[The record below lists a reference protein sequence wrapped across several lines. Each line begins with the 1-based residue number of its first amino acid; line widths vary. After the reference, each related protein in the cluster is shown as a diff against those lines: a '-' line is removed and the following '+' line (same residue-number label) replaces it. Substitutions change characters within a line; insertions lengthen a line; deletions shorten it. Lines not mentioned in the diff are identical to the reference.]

1 MKELAGKQP
10 HEAFEKYVN
19 AELKEMI
26 VTETNCYAAQ
36 KSTHSTFTV
45 TDLETSNAVL
55 ILTGY
60 HSLPRTRMFW
70 EKEEDIS
77 LSIIYESI
85 SRKEFEDI
93 KQYIHFADN
102 NQLDTKDKFE
112 KVRKLYDIKGLNLA
126 TISFLP
132 FLLFCR

>member
-36 KSTHSTFTV
+36 KSTYSTFTV

-112 KVRKLYDIKGLNLA
+112 KVRKLYDIKDLNLA
-126 TISFLP
+126 TI
-132 FLLFCR
+132 

>member
-1 MKELAGKQP
+1 MKDSKNATMKELAGKQP

-36 KSTHSTFTV
+36 KSTYSTFTV

-112 KVRKLYDIKGLNLA
+112 KVRKLYDIKDLNLA
-126 TISFLP
+126 TI
-132 FLLFCR
+132 